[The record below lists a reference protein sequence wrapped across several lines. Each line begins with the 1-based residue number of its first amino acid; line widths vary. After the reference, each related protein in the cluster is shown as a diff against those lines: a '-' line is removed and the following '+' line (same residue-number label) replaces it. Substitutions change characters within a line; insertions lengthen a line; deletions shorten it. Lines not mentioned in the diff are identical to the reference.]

1 MLTHERSHNQ
11 TALAAPHDTRDWS
24 LPTAAITVAVG
35 YVALAAALVVVGL
48 VLVHLLA
55 PVRHWDDHVNSWFA
69 AHRHPGWDRLSE
81 DGTFTAN
88 TLGVAVV
95 AAAVSLFGL
104 LRRWGRTAAL
114 LLVGLAVELSVF
126 LTVNYTVARPRP
138 AAPHLGSTPS
148 TYSFPSGHVA
158 ATFVLYGG
166 IAVLVAARTRHPLAR
181 AAAWVLAAVV
191 VTWVAFSRVYEAQHH
206 PTDVMAGLAM
216 GIGALSIAVL
226 AVRPA
231 GPRTVTH
238 LEDRDLSAGEV
249 AR

>member
-1 MLTHERSHNQ
+1 MLTHERSHHQ
-11 TALAAPHDTRDWS
+11 PALAGPHHARDWS
-24 LPTAAITVAVG
+24 WRSAAITIVVG

-69 AHRHPGWDRLSE
+69 AHRHPRWDRLSK
-81 DGTFTAN
+81 DGTFVAN
-88 TLGVAVV
+88 TLGVVVV
-95 AAAVSLFGL
+95 AAVVSLFGL

-181 AAAWVLAAVV
+181 AAAWLLAAVF

-216 GIGALSIAVL
+216 GIGALIIAVL

-231 GPRTVTH
+231 GPRASTRP
-238 LEDRDLSAGEV
+238 EDSSPEEV
-249 AR
+249 VR

>member
-1 MLTHERSHNQ
+1 MLTHERSHQ
-11 TALAAPHDTRDWS
+11 QSALALPRDARDWS
-24 LPTAAITVAVG
+24 WRSAAITVVVG
-35 YVALAAALVVVGL
+35 YVALTAALVVIGL

-69 AHRHPGWDRLSE
+69 AHRHPGSDRLSK
-81 DGTFTAN
+81 DGTFVAN

-95 AAAVSLFGL
+95 AAVVSLFGL

-138 AAPHLGSTPS
+138 SAPHLGSTPS

-181 AAAWVLAAVV
+181 VAAWLLAAVFV
-191 VTWVAFSRVYEAQHH
+191 SWVAFSRVYEAQHH

-216 GIGALSIAVL
+216 GIGALTIAVL
-226 AVRPA
+226 AVRPG
-231 GPRTVTH
+231 GPRASRQP
-238 LEDRDLSAGEV
+238 EDRAVDGEV